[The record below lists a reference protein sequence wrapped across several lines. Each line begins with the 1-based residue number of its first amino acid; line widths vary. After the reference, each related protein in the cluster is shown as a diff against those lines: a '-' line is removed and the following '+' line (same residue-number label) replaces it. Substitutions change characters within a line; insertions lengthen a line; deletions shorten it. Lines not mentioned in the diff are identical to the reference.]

1 MKFLCASRSTD
12 GLKAQMIPLG
22 QNFKLEVFFKSEL
35 QEQEFWSLILLYLIY
50 VKDKDKGIYQ
60 MTEDIQPQY

>member
-1 MKFLCASRSTD
+1 
-12 GLKAQMIPLG
+12 MIPLG

-50 VKDKDKGIYQ
+50 VKDKDKGIYHI
-60 MTEDIQPQY
+60 TEEIQP